1 MSITEANIKIYQCAT
16 WAEGGSHGGAIDTG
30 NEITSGADQ
39 NIFDDVTDAQRVAGA
54 TDYRKIYVRNEN
66 ADTWNAVKSW
76 IEAIPSNAN
85 TTISIAAATSGG
97 TQTSEGEGATYYTP
111 DTKGH
116 ANALSLGNLAQNA
129 SQPIWIKRVV
139 AASAAGETGDGFTIG
154 FGST

>member
-1 MSITEANIKIYQCAT
+1 MSITEANIKIYQCTT
-16 WAEGGSHGGAIDTG
+16 WTEGGTHGGAINTAA
-30 NEITSGADQ
+30 EITSGADQ

-76 IEAIPSNAN
+76 IETIPSNAN
-85 TTISIAAATSGG
+85 TTISIAAATSAGV
-97 TQTSEGEGATYYTP
+97 QSVEGVGATYYTP

-116 ANALSLGNLAQNA
+116 ANAISIGDLIQNA
-129 SQPIWIKRVV
+129 SGAIWIKRVV